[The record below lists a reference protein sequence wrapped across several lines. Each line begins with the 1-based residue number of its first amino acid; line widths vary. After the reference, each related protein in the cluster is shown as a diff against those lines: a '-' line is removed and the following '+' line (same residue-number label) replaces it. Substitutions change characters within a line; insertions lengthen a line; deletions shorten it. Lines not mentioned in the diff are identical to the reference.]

1 MVAEKID
8 GTAVAKKIR
17 ERINQEI
24 KKKQETSS
32 RFRPSLTI
40 VQGESLEGNSFVSCF
55 SSFLLTSIGIDI
67 GIVDIFCRPY

>member
-32 RFRPSLTI
+32 RFKPGLAI
-40 VQGESLEGNSFVSCF
+40 IQGK
-55 SSFLLTSIGIDI
+55 
-67 GIVDIFCRPY
+67 